1 MHRKYWLAMGAF
13 ALLATVS
20 GGAWAQLQGGA
31 NWDNSAREFGSST
44 IGGSTIDGSTGGGAL
59 PGGSSGARN
68 TSLDAL
74 NKILSASQLPALD
87 RAVYLSIRAF
97 QLVRLNR
104 EKDMEKDVNEMAKV
118 LPSAWQIVLSTTQ
131 PDLAGG
137 GDRAAALRVLDYAL
151 TRKPHDAW
159 LMIGQ
164 AQVHMQIADYA
175 RALGVL
181 DGSIAGNNP
190 ADRRLVTFYRG
201 HANFNLGNFTQ
212 SASDFEASLEGRT
225 TLKSKL
231 PGELWRYAAQVP
243 GKQDARA
250 TLNRSIGNENLTE
263 WPGPI
268 AKFLIGKM
276 TAGELEVAAE
286 SDPNA
291 KRTNGKCPAAFFAGM
306 EAQRAGNKQRAR
318 EQLQLAQARCPTT
331 SELNWAASS
340 QLKRL

>member
-1 MHRKYWLAMGAF
+1 MQRKYWLAIGAF
-13 ALLATVS
+13 ALLATMS
-20 GGAWAQLQGGA
+20 GGASAQLQGGA
-31 NWDNSAREFGSST
+31 SWDNSAREFGSST
-44 IGGSTIDGSTGGGAL
+44 IGGGTGGGAL
-59 PGGSSGARN
+59 PGGSSAARN

-74 NKILSASQLPALD
+74 NKILSASQLPPLD
-87 RAVYLSIRAF
+87 RSVYLSIRAF

-104 EKDMEKDVNEMAKV
+104 EKDMEKDVNEMAKA
-118 LPSAWQIVLSTTQ
+118 LPNAWQIVLSTTQ

-137 GDRAAALRVLDYAL
+137 GDRTAALRVLDYAL

-175 RALGVL
+175 RALSVL
-181 DGSIAGNNP
+181 DGSVSGNP

-201 HANFNLGNFTQ
+201 HANFNLGNFAQ

-231 PGELWRYAAQVP
+231 PSELWRYAAQVP

-250 TLNRSIGNENLTE
+250 TLNRSIGNENLYE

-268 AKFLIGKM
+268 AKFLLGKM

-291 KRTNGKCPAAFFAGM
+291 KRSNGKCPAAFFAGM
-306 EAQRAGNKQRAR
+306 DAQRAGNKQRAR